1 MVLVKAM
8 AENQSLKKIKKNTI
22 RIEILCNFV
31 PSFKTEEKQQ
41 IFENSNN

>member
-8 AENQSLKKIKKNTI
+8 AENQSLKKIKKNTF

-31 PSFKTEEKQQ
+31 PSFKIEEKTAN
-41 IFENSNN
+41 FRKFK